1 VEYSILNVIQIM
13 ERIVRS
19 GKERNTIDWR
29 IKVIQYMNDLKQVVR
44 ISKLSDMWEE
54 EIDSKMDIDW
64 TMIYDYDWN
73 INEVF
78 ITDENIKSYCMDK
91 LNDRLH

>member
-1 VEYSILNVIQIM
+1 MEYSILNVIQIM